1 MKKTIQHKANLEYLK
16 NRQAQFSINNLP
28 SIVISIFVVAVTL
41 GLLATILSS
50 FKTNFKA
57 ENSNI
62 LPNESLTWGGNNT
75 AISLSQSNLAE
86 GSEKF
91 YSNGTLLN
99 IGRNYTIDYAGG
111 KITPLNESS
120 FQWVTNQLNV
130 SFTYKFGNYERN
142 ITGYGL
148 TGTNTL
154 ASYVPTIAL
163 VLVAA
168 IIIGLVFAMFMR
180 KMR

>member
-75 AISLSQSNLAE
+75 AISLSQSNLKQAYANN
-86 GSEKF
+86 KL
-91 YSNGTLLN
+91 NCIKRLLF
-99 IGRNYTIDYAGG
+99 
-111 KITPLNESS
+111 KL
-120 FQWVTNQLNV
+120 L
-130 SFTYKFGNYERN
+130 
-142 ITGYGL
+142 
-148 TGTNTL
+148 
-154 ASYVPTIAL
+154 
-163 VLVAA
+163 
-168 IIIGLVFAMFMR
+168 
-180 KMR
+180 